1 MSIKVIKPGIADSIQ
16 DDGRFGYQ
24 HMGINPNGVMDVNA
38 MNIANALVGNE
49 LNEALLEMS
58 FPAPHLHFKMAAV
71 IVLSGAN
78 FIPKLNGKLLP
89 LNQPVLVP
97 SNSELKFSKA
107 VNGSWSY
114 LTVRGGFDLSP
125 WLGSISTNNKAHAG
139 GVNGRSLKRG
149 DVISF
154 RKKVNKVNET
164 RILPW
169 RANVSEFYNPTSL
182 ASPTMIR
189 CIRGNEFDWLT
200 KKSQTDFLKQHFTI
214 SPHSDRMGYRLAGT
228 LLRQSKKQELLSTAV
243 AFGTLQLL
251 PNGELIVLMAD
262 HQTTGGYPRIA
273 HVISADRSL
282 LTQCRPNEKISFQW
296 DSIQEAEDRFVRQQK
311 SILQMQ
317 ISSKFKFQE
326 FFALHL

>member
-1 MSIKVIKPGIADSIQ
+1 MNIEVIKVGIADSIQ
-16 DDGRFGYQ
+16 DGGRFGYQ
-24 HMGINPNGVMDVNA
+24 HMGINPNGAMDIAA
-38 MNIANALVGNE
+38 MNVANALVGND
-49 LNEALLEMS
+49 LDEAVLEMN
-58 FPAPHLHFKMAAV
+58 FPAPHLHFKKAAV

-78 FIPKLNGKLLP
+78 LTPKLNGKILP
-89 LNQPVLVP
+89 LHQPVLAP
-97 SNSELKFSKA
+97 ADSELKFSKA
-107 VNGSWSY
+107 VNGSWTY
-114 LTVRGGFDLSP
+114 LAVHGGFDLRP
-125 WLGSISTNNKAHAG
+125 WLRSNSTNNKAHAG

-169 RANVSEFYNPTSL
+169 RANVSEFYNPSLL

-189 CIRGNEFDWLT
+189 CIKGNDFDWLT

-214 SPHSDRMGYRLAGT
+214 SPHSDRMGYRLADT
-228 LLRQSKKQELLSTAV
+228 LLTQSKKQELLSTAV
-243 AFGTLQLL
+243 SFGTLQLL

-282 LTQCRPNEKISFQW
+282 LAQCRPNEKVSFQCV
-296 DSIQEAEDRFVRQQK
+296 SVQEAEDTLVKQQQSIRQ
-311 SILQMQ
+311 LH
-317 ISSKFKFQE
+317 ISGKLKLQE
-326 FFALHL
+326 FFALYL